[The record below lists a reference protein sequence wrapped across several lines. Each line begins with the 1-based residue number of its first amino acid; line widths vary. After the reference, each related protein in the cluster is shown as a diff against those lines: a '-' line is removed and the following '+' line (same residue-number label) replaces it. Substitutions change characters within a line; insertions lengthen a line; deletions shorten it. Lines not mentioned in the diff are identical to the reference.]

1 MGRAT
6 SARRHRRRA
15 LLVAP
20 VAVLGFVAA
29 GCGGTAAPPAATA
42 PPTPLARLNATALDI
57 PRIDFCSLLPRVA
70 IRQALGGNGWTRDHW
85 GNGDRTDVAGT
96 TDVVAEHGCRW
107 RADAGTAQAS
117 AWVFAGPVDRTTALE
132 VVRQAR
138 TETACHVVAGP
149 PYGDPSLTQVCAVPG
164 NTRVRHA
171 GLFGDS
177 WLTCEVLDAKPVAA
191 VRARADAWCVE
202 VANALNTSD

>member
-6 SARRHRRRA
+6 LAA
-15 LLVAP
+15 LA
-20 VAVLGFVAA
+20 AVLGLVAT
-29 GCGGTAAPPAATA
+29 GCGGTATPPTATA
-42 PPTPLARLNATALDI
+42 PPTPLAQLNGTALDI
-57 PRIDFCSLLPRVA
+57 PRIDFCSLLPPVA
-70 IRQALGGNGWTRDHW
+70 IRQALGTNGWARDDW

-117 AWVFAGPVDRTTALE
+117 AWVFAGPVDRTTARG
-132 VVRQAR
+132 VIRQAR
-138 TETACHVVAGP
+138 TATACHLVAGP
-149 PYGDPSLTQVCAVPG
+149 TYGDPSLTQVCEVPG
-164 NTRVRHA
+164 SARVRHA

-177 WLTCEVLDAKPVAA
+177 WLTCEVLDAEPVAA